1 MKSGMKSL
9 DSNGRCG
16 SISSHKAQK
25 RMDDYLAAVKR
36 IECANEE
43 DGDGA
48 DMEVDGHEVEQQQYL
63 NGKALYD
70 VSSGASRKHG
80 RLAIANGAVKSSD
93 VRAAGREISVRP
105 SNSVT
110 MQNMSREM
118 EELRRANG
126 RLQRENREKDN
137 ALQQNKVL
145 VGLVLATGSSHAA
158 SESANNANDV
168 GHTNGDLHAANV
180 DNNQGSDNNGD
191 HVSIM

>member
-25 RMDDYLAAVKR
+25 HMDDYLAAVKR

-70 VSSGASRKHG
+70 VSSGAPRKHG

-126 RLQRENREKDN
+126 RLQRENHEKDN

-191 HVSIM
+191 HASIM

>member
-16 SISSHKAQK
+16 PISSQKAQK
-25 RMDDYLAAVKR
+25 RMDDYLAAIKR

-48 DMEVDGHEVEQQQYL
+48 DMEVDGREVGQQQYL

-70 VSSGASRKHG
+70 VSSGATRKHG
-80 RLAIANGAVKSSD
+80 RLAIANGAVKSSY

-126 RLQRENREKDN
+126 RLERENHEKDN

-145 VGLVLATGSSHAA
+145 VGLVLAIRSSHAT
-158 SESANNANDV
+158 SESANN
-168 GHTNGDLHAANV
+168 GPH
-180 DNNQGSDNNGD
+180 QWGS
-191 HVSIM
+191 SCYKR